1 MSLTKVSYSM
11 IQGADVNVLDYGASS
26 GASAATNTAA
36 FIAALAAA
44 KSGST
49 GIDQNGNPGG
59 TVFVP
64 SGRYSLN
71 PDQII
76 IPEWVNLRGAGKSAT
91 MLVAATAGTTL
102 IRMGTAAVP
111 TYRTSISG
119 LTIYGAGLNI
129 TGLSIF
135 ASYWMSDDIE
145 VANCNY
151 HGIYLYSS
159 YTGKAYNTYVSY
171 CSTSAGYAGIYM
183 TGVSTGS
190 GVNDVNFYGG
200 SLQYC
205 FDAVRIQNCDGVWF
219 DGMSVQSSKR
229 TCFNIDNSSFG
240 VSGVTVRNCYFED
253 NSVTTAGAVISG
265 GDLSYVT
272 VENNYFANPGA
283 FQTVTIR
290 GSAFNQ
296 LKVINN
302 QFDST
307 PARNPYFI
315 GLENESVP
323 PTVFTRNLIIGNAST
338 DDAIPLFSPTLKT
351 FADSQ
356 LYPNNAVTNNRVD
369 HAAQYAIQTNFVSVY
384 TVTMTP
390 STSGTITLNSA
401 VNSGGWSKTGRI
413 VHVQGYVEVASVSS
427 PVGTNVLI
435 SLPAPIAD
443 LDEAGER
450 IGGVVIQSSTNIL
463 PFVGNGGVSGFYL
476 VIDAATVAA
485 PQAYSWSFSYITTS
499 GTF

>member
-1 MSLTKVSYSM
+1 MALTKVSYSM
-11 IQGADVNVLDYGASS
+11 IDGAYVNVLDYGASS
-26 GASAATNTAA
+26 SASAATNTAA

-44 KSGST
+44 KSSSS

-64 SGRYSLN
+64 RGRYSLN

-76 IPEWVNLRGAGKSAT
+76 IPEWVNLKGAGKSAT

-135 ASYWMSDDIE
+135 ASYWMSSDIE
-145 VANCNY
+145 IANCNY

-171 CSTSAGYAGIYM
+171 CAASAGYAGIYM

-205 FDAVRIQNCDGVWF
+205 FDSVRIQNCNGVWF

-229 TCFNIDNSSFG
+229 NAFVIDASSFG
-240 VSGVTVRNCYFED
+240 VSGVTVRNCYFEA
-253 NSVTTAGAVISG
+253 NSDTVAGAVISG
-265 GDLSYVT
+265 GELSYVT
-272 VENNYFANPGA
+272 VENNYFAGPGA

-290 GSAFNQ
+290 GKNFNQ
-296 LKVINN
+296 VKIINN

-323 PTVFTRNLIIGNAST
+323 PTVFIRNLIIGNASS

-356 LYPNNAVTNNRVD
+356 LYPNNALTNNRVD
-369 HAAQYAIQTNFVSVY
+369 HTTQYNIQTNFVSVY

-390 STSGTITLNSA
+390 STSGTITLNPNQ
-401 VNSGGWSKTGRI
+401 NSGGWSKTGRI
-413 VHVQGYVEVASVSS
+413 VHVQGFVEVASVSS

-443 LDEAGER
+443 LDEEGER
-450 IGGVVIQSSTNIL
+450 IGGVVIQSGATVV
-463 PFVGNGGVSGFYL
+463 PFVGNGGITGFYMI
-476 VIDAATVAA
+476 IDASTIAA
-485 PQAYSWSFSYITTS
+485 LQYFSWSFSYITTS
-499 GTF
+499 GTP

>member
-11 IQGADVNVLDYGASS
+11 ISGAYVNVLDYGASS
-26 GASAATNTAA
+26 SASAATNTAA

-44 KSGST
+44 KSGSS

-64 SGRYSLN
+64 RGRYVLN

-76 IPEWVNLRGAGKSAT
+76 IPEWVNLKGAGKSAT
-91 MLVAATAGTTL
+91 MLVAAIAGTTL

-119 LTIYGAGLNI
+119 LTIYGASLNI

-135 ASYWMSDDIE
+135 ASYWMSEDIE
-145 VANCNY
+145 VTNCNY

-205 FDAVRIQNCDGVWF
+205 FDAVRIQNCNGVWF

-229 TCFNIDNSSFG
+229 NCFVIDASSFG
-240 VSGVTVRNCYFED
+240 VSGVTVRNCYFEANAD
-253 NSVTTAGAVISG
+253 TTAGAVISG
-265 GDLSYVT
+265 GELSYVT
-272 VENNYFANPGA
+272 VENNYFASPGA

-290 GSAFNQ
+290 GNNFNQ

-323 PTVFTRNLIIGNAST
+323 PTVFTRNLIIGNASA

-351 FADSQ
+351 YADSQ
-356 LYPNNAVTNNRVD
+356 LYPNNSVTTNRVD

-390 STSGTITLNSA
+390 STSGTITLEPTSNT
-401 VNSGGWSKTGRI
+401 GGWSKTGRV
-413 VHVQGYVEVASVSS
+413 VHVQGSVTVASVSS
-427 PVGTNVLI
+427 PVGTSVLI
-435 SLPAPIAD
+435 SLPAVIAD
-443 LDEAGER
+443 LDEEGEK
-450 IGGVVIQSSTNIL
+450 IAGVVIQSGATIL
-463 PFVGNGGVSGFYL
+463 PFVGNGGVTGFYM
-476 VIDAATVAA
+476 IINASTVAA
-485 PQAYSWSFSYITTS
+485 AQTYSWSFSYITTS